1 MIWFGVLTVVSVE
14 IGLLT
19 PPFGLSVYTIKAALD
34 DRDLS
39 IADIFRG
46 AAPFI
51 AAMAAVLVALA
62 AFPILSTGL
71 ARL

>member
-14 IGLLT
+14 VGLLT
-19 PPFGLSVYTIKAALD
+19 PPFGLSVYTIKSALD
-34 DRDLS
+34 DRDLA

-51 AAMAAVLVALA
+51 LAMIGVLAILAV
-62 AFPILSTGL
+62 FPILSTGL